1 MIFLSRI
8 RHKERKLRSAFTR
21 DSSPTPVENALSLLR
36 LERSLRLGLSWKSG
50 GKVNNRHIGRR
61 GLVLEKSFA
70 PLSPQESTST
80 QQRMSRRNSD
90 ASLSSGIW
98 SSIFSCLSDLIVTL
112 CLVVGGC
119 FVLSLVCRVLIAY
132 RIVIGWLGLSIT
144 VAVVIM
150 HVISSEKDKTISN
163 NETKLESD
171 RINAQHDVMIHAI
184 DQQHDLEKVR
194 ITTSAQQA
202 LMQQYARTGQYLILD

>member
-1 MIFLSRI
+1 
-8 RHKERKLRSAFTR
+8 
-21 DSSPTPVENALSLLR
+21 
-36 LERSLRLGLSWKSG
+36 
-50 GKVNNRHIGRR
+50 
-61 GLVLEKSFA
+61 
-70 PLSPQESTST
+70 
-80 QQRMSRRNSD
+80 MSRRNSD
-90 ASLSSGIW
+90 PSLSSGIW
-98 SSIFSCLSDLIVTL
+98 SSIFSCLTDLIVTL

-132 RIVIGWLGLSIT
+132 RIVIGWLGLFIT

-150 HVISSEKDKTISN
+150 HVISSDSEKDKTISN

>member
-1 MIFLSRI
+1 M
-8 RHKERKLRSAFTR
+8 
-21 DSSPTPVENALSLLR
+21 
-36 LERSLRLGLSWKSG
+36 
-50 GKVNNRHIGRR
+50 NNRHIGRR

-163 NETKLESD
+163 NETKVSLRVGRAATASALTYLQLESD